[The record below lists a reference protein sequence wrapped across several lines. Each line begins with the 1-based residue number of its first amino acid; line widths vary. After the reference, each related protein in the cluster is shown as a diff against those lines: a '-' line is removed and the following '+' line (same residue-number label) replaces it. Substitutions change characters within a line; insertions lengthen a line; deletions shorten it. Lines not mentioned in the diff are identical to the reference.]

1 MIRDF
6 GQVRVEKVNFSA
18 GASGTKL
25 QLKQDGLFILKQGY
39 RFPNPANIK
48 DPKKAEL
55 VRKLIEELKHEEMKI
70 TPSGKVT
77 EKDEEDVEEWN

>member
-1 MIRDF
+1 MMIRDF
-6 GQVRVEKVNFSA
+6 GVDRVEKVNFSA

-39 RFPNPANIK
+39 RFPNPVNIK

-55 VRKLIEELKHEEMKI
+55 VRELIEELKI